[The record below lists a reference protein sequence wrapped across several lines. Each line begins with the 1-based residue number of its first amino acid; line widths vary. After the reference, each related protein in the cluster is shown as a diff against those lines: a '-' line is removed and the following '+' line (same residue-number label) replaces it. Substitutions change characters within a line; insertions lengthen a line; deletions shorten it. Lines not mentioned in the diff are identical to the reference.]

1 MALHVGLSGGIG
13 SGKSTVSR
21 LLVERGAVL
30 VDSDAIARAVV
41 EPGTEGLALIRER
54 FGDEVISDDGSLDRP
69 ALAATVFGDDAA
81 RADLNAIVHPRVAQE
96 AVRQVEAAPDDAIV
110 VQDIPLLVELG
121 REVDYHLAVIVAADP
136 DVRLERLVRTRGMGE
151 AEVRSRMAAQAT
163 DEQRR
168 AAADVWLPNE
178 GTEAELTALV
188 DALWTERL
196 VPFEGNL
203 RSRTAVRRPATA
215 ALHEPDP
222 DWAPTAR
229 RLLGRLDRALRHAG
243 LEPGP
248 DNLQHIGST
257 SVPGLV
263 AKDVIDLQLTL
274 DDLTRATAPDVENA
288 LLSAGF
294 VQPRERLDTV
304 HEWAPDEGSGAR
316 CSTAAPTRGA
326 WSTCTCGARARPG
339 PRPRSPSGTGCAPTR
354 RRARRTPGRS
364 GRPRRSTPAATSALA
379 ATTPP
384 RRSRGSPSTSRA
396 RWSGAAGTGPAE
408 PVASTPRGGVA
419 QERYTSVRVPL

>member
-30 VDSDAIARAVV
+30 VDSDVIARAVV
-41 EPGTEGLALIRER
+41 EPGTEGLALIRDR
-54 FGDEVISDDGSLDRP
+54 FGDEVLAEDGSLDRP

-136 DVRLERLVRTRGMGE
+136 DVRLERLVRTRGMSE
-151 AEVRSRMAAQAT
+151 AGVRSRMAAQAT

-248 DNLQHIGST
+248 DSLQHIGST

-274 DDLTRATAPDVENA
+274 DDLSRATAPDVENA

-304 HEWAPDEGSGAR
+304 HEWAPDEGEWRKVLYGSADPGRVVHLHVRRTGSAGAEAAVAFR
-316 CSTAAPTRGA
+316 DWLRADAQAREAYAGTKRQAAADHPGGDERTRADYTAAKEPWFA
-326 WSTCTCGARARPG
+326 EHLPRALERSRRHRPG
-339 PRPRSPSGTGCAPTR
+339 
-354 RRARRTPGRS
+354 
-364 GRPRRSTPAATSALA
+364 
-379 ATTPP
+379 
-384 RRSRGSPSTSRA
+384 
-396 RWSGAAGTGPAE
+396 
-408 PVASTPRGGVA
+408 
-419 QERYTSVRVPL
+419 